1 MRFQRCFNDW
11 EMELVAAFIH
21 LIESHIPL
29 NENVDRV
36 WCKLKMNG
44 DFNIRSFYSD
54 LRGFSSPI
62 FLGKAFVLHI
72 KINKEIKN
80 RRQ

>member
-1 MRFQRCFNDW
+1 M
-11 EMELVAAFIH
+11 AAFIH

-44 DFNIRSFYSD
+44 DFNIHSFYSD

-62 FLGKAFVLHI
+62 FLGKAFVLCI
-72 KINKEIKN
+72 KKKKKRIEDN
-80 RRQ
+80 RFFFFSMRASTI